1 MGEDMETKKKVL
13 DALHRLQSDFE
24 KSRDKKLWSPI
35 TVPFTLRDGLN
46 RLTKNDLQEI
56 RRSLRV
62 KKASSLK
69 KAELAALL
77 EDVIL
82 RSLESIC
89 SKFDSERFD
98 LLLEVA
104 KRGGYMEAPS
114 LEWEQW
120 KYFREYGI
128 LYTGVFQGK
137 KIVAV
142 PGDIVEPLLAL
153 GASGKVKSVINRN
166 TEWIKLTCGLL
177 FYYGTISTAQII
189 ALLEKYTKQPLDA
202 LDFFRVIW
210 DANRYRNS
218 ITIHVDNFSHVR
230 LDDYKRIKEEQEIR
244 SNLPF
249 YPFTKKQLL
258 QAADPDFVDR
268 DESFLEFMSYLF
280 RNFKMT
286 IEEAEIIA
294 SECAYIVKLDGT
306 VHDVFQY
313 LGLMFHAQDLN
324 QEMLTQ
330 VMHFMNHTRQWVLK
344 GHTPY
349 EVFQQEKKFL
359 RPLPETELPIADTKH
374 KKKVGRNDPCPC
386 GSGKKYK
393 KCCGK

>member
-1 MGEDMETKKKVL
+1 
-13 DALHRLQSDFE
+13 
-24 KSRDKKLWSPI
+24 
-35 TVPFTLRDGLN
+35 
-46 RLTKNDLQEI
+46 
-56 RRSLRV
+56 
-62 KKASSLK
+62 
-69 KAELAALL
+69 
-77 EDVIL
+77 
-82 RSLESIC
+82 
-89 SKFDSERFD
+89 
-98 LLLEVA
+98 
-104 KRGGYMEAPS
+104 MEAPS

-258 QAADPDFVDR
+258 QAAEPDFVDR

>member
-1 MGEDMETKKKVL
+1 MGKNLENTKKVL
-13 DALHRLQSDFE
+13 DALHRLQSDLE
-24 KSRDKKLWSPI
+24 KSLDKKLWSPI
-35 TVPFTLRDGLN
+35 TVPFTLRYGLN

-56 RRSLRV
+56 RRSLQV
-62 KKASSLK
+62 EKASSLK
-69 KAELAALL
+69 KGELVDLL
-77 EDVIL
+77 EEVIL
-82 RSLESIC
+82 RSVEGIC
-89 SKFDSERFD
+89 SKFDAERFS

-104 KRGGYMEAPS
+104 KRGGYMEAPP
-114 LEWEQW
+114 LEWKQW

-142 PGDIVEPLLAL
+142 PEDIVEPLLAL
-153 GASGKVKSVINRN
+153 EANEKVKSVITRN

-177 FYYGTISTAQII
+177 FYYGTISTTQLISM
-189 ALLEKYTKQPLDA
+189 LEKYTKRPLGA
-202 LDFFRVIW
+202 FDFFRVMW
-210 DANRYRNS
+210 DANRYRNNF
-218 ITIHVDNFSHVR
+218 TIHVDNFSHVR
-230 LDDYKRIKEEQEIR
+230 LNDYKRIKEEQKKR

-258 QAADPDFVDR
+258 QAAEPDFNDR
-268 DESFLEFMSYLF
+268 NESFLEFMSYLLL
-280 RNFKMT
+280 NFKMT

-294 SECAYIVKLDGT
+294 GECAYIAKLDGT

-313 LGLMFHAQDLN
+313 LGLMFHPQDLN
-324 QEMLTQ
+324 QEMMNQ
-330 VMHFMNHTRQWVLK
+330 VKHFMNNTRQWVLK

-359 RPLPETELPIADTKH
+359 RPLPETELPIADTKR

>member
-24 KSRDKKLWSPI
+24 KSRDKQLWSPI

-89 SKFDSERFD
+89 SKFDSERFG

-218 ITIHVDNFSHVR
+218 ITIHVDNFSHV
-230 LDDYKRIKEEQEIR
+230 
-244 SNLPF
+244 S
-249 YPFTKKQLL
+249 
-258 QAADPDFVDR
+258 A
-268 DESFLEFMSYLF
+268 
-280 RNFKMT
+280 
-286 IEEAEIIA
+286 
-294 SECAYIVKLDGT
+294 G
-306 VHDVFQY
+306 
-313 LGLMFHAQDLN
+313 
-324 QEMLTQ
+324 
-330 VMHFMNHTRQWVLK
+330 
-344 GHTPY
+344 
-349 EVFQQEKKFL
+349 
-359 RPLPETELPIADTKH
+359 
-374 KKKVGRNDPCPC
+374 
-386 GSGKKYK
+386 
-393 KCCGK
+393 

>member
-1 MGEDMETKKKVL
+1 M
-13 DALHRLQSDFE
+13 
-24 KSRDKKLWSPI
+24 
-35 TVPFTLRDGLN
+35 
-46 RLTKNDLQEI
+46 
-56 RRSLRV
+56 
-62 KKASSLK
+62 
-69 KAELAALL
+69 
-77 EDVIL
+77 
-82 RSLESIC
+82 
-89 SKFDSERFD
+89 
-98 LLLEVA
+98 
-104 KRGGYMEAPS
+104 
-114 LEWEQW
+114 
-120 KYFREYGI
+120 
-128 LYTGVFQGK
+128 
-137 KIVAV
+137 
-142 PGDIVEPLLAL
+142 
-153 GASGKVKSVINRN
+153 
-166 TEWIKLTCGLL
+166 
-177 FYYGTISTAQII
+177 
-189 ALLEKYTKQPLDA
+189 EKYTKQPLDA

-258 QAADPDFVDR
+258 QAAEPDFVDR
-268 DESFLEFMSYLF
+268 DESFLELMSDLF